1 MSQDLKINQYREL
14 LKNVIPFTK
23 SDNKIKKTAAYDF
36 TILLKAAIN
45 ETNSQIYSYLNNA
58 INHVI
63 EHFKNNLLDLINNKV
78 DFNIC
83 TNDSTYGLLND
94 ITKAL
99 LRQLIFNN
107 KLHEFNEILLKI

>member
-1 MSQDLKINQYREL
+1 MSQDLKISEYRKL
-14 LKNVIPFTK
+14 LENVIPFTK
-23 SDNKIKKTAAYDF
+23 SINKIEKRAAYDF

-45 ETNSQIYSYLNNA
+45 EKNSLLFSYLSNA

-63 EHFKNNLLDLINNKV
+63 EHFKNNLLDLMNNK
-78 DFNIC
+78 FNPNTS
-83 TNDSTYGLLND
+83 TNDPIYGLLND

-107 KLHEFNEILLKI
+107 KLQEFNEFLLKI